1 MLEKIKE
8 RFFCV
13 LYYVQAKIS
22 KEDLDLKQKKKWCVG
37 LCVGIFLGFSIE
49 SSAVADTLEVTPLS
63 TIERKTTHKKSED
76 VTANF
81 IEQIGETAR
90 DIGQKEDLYASV
102 MIAQAI
108 LESGSGQSELSQAP
122 YFNIFGV
129 KGQYE
134 GKGVLLPTQESDSQG
149 RMYTTKATFCQY
161 DNYEASLNAYAKL
174 IKNGLSHDPSF
185 YQGTW
190 KSVASDYTAATHF
203 LTGRYAT
210 DPHYHEK
217 LDKLIINYE
226 LTDYDNVPKNTKET
240 TDYILPL
247 DDPIVTST
255 YGKRGQS
262 FHRGIDLA
270 MDEGTK
276 IQAAGEGRVTRATYH
291 PSWGNYVTILHPD
304 GLTTLYAHCKKNLA
318 KVGQEVQQGEQIAL
332 VGSTGNSTGPHLHFE
347 VNRSQSLVQEQLLD
361 PIEVLENN

>member
-1 MLEKIKE
+1 M
-8 RFFCV
+8 
-13 LYYVQAKIS
+13 
-22 KEDLDLKQKKKWCVG
+22 KQKKKWCVG

-63 TIERKTTHKKSED
+63 TVERKTTHKKSED
-76 VTANF
+76 VTENF
-81 IEQIGETAR
+81 IEKIGKTAR

-134 GKGVLLPTQESDSQG
+134 GKGVLLPTQESDGQG

-174 IKNGLSHDPSF
+174 IKNGLFHDPTF

-190 KSVASDYTAATHF
+190 KSEAPDYTAATQF

-217 LDKLIINYE
+217 LDELIINYG

-255 YGKRGQS
+255 YGERGES

-276 IQAAGEGRVTRATYH
+276 IQAAGEGRVTRSAYH

-304 GLTTLYAHCKKNLA
+304 GLTTLYAHCKKNLVQ
-318 KVGQEVQQGEQIAL
+318 VGQEVQQGEKIAL
-332 VGSTGNSTGPHLHFE
+332 VGNTGNSTGPHLHFE

-361 PIEVLENN
+361 PIEVLGE